1 MADKER
7 YDTSTTSY
15 PPGVEQA
22 SNEAYIQSIITAMKT
37 AGIVGAS
44 DSITGEQI
52 APIIAA
58 VRMGVDVSDATA
70 NDYDVVGGKTF
81 YAGIGKRTGAMQT
94 LQHYD
99 TGPSISVSGNGLI
112 TAVQRNPSS
121 QNVYMAPNTSTGSSK
136 QLNIHGGGNFYVGST
151 EELLINAGTYVINNL
166 YAQANG
172 NKIIKSSTGQINRV
186 RGNNQ
191 TIITGLSHIEL
202 FFITHY
208 GTIATSSYGNGIF
221 AEAFTRVSEQP
232 NVLISMLSAN
242 SGQISA
248 TAGNY
253 RRIQVNGGNVTIIT
267 SNLDVPGTAS
277 WWAAGY

>member
-1 MADKER
+1 MTNKER
-7 YDTSTTSY
+7 YDTSATSY

-22 SNEAYIQSIITAMKT
+22 SNEAYIQSIVSAMKA
-37 AGIVGAS
+37 AGIVGAN

-58 VRMGVDVSDATA
+58 VRMGVDASDATA

-81 YAGIGKRTGAMQT
+81 YTGKGKCTGAMQT

-99 TGPSISVSGNGLI
+99 TGPRISITGNGLI
-112 TAVQRNPSS
+112 TAVQRNPSTH
-121 QNVYMAPNTSTGSSK
+121 NLYMAPNTSTASSK
-136 QLNIHGGGNFYVGST
+136 QLTVHAGGNFYVGST
-151 EELLINAGTYVINNL
+151 QELLINAGTYVINNL

-172 NKIIKSSTGQINRV
+172 NNIIKSSTGGINRV

-191 TIITGLSHIEL
+191 TIVTGLSHIEL

-221 AEAFTRVSEQP
+221 AEAFTRVSGQS

-248 TAGNY
+248 TSGNY
-253 RRIQVNGGNVTIIT
+253 NRIQVNGGNVTIIT
-267 SNLDVPGTAS
+267 SNLDVPGTAN

>member
-7 YDTSTTSY
+7 YDTSATSY
-15 PPGVEQA
+15 PPGVEQD

-37 AGIVGAS
+37 AGIVGAN

-70 NDYDVVGGKTF
+70 GIYDVVGGKTF
-81 YAGIGKRTGAMQT
+81 YGGSGKQTGVMQT

-99 TGPSISVSGNGLI
+99 TGPSITVTGNGLI
-112 TAVQRNPSS
+112 SVVQRNPSS
-121 QNVYMAPNTSTGSSK
+121 QNVYMAPNSTTSSTK
-136 QLNIHGGGNFYVGST
+136 QLNVHAGGNFYVGST
-151 EELLINAGTYVINNL
+151 QELLINAGTYVINNL
-166 YAQANG
+166 YAQANASSL
-172 NKIIKSSTGQINRV
+172 IKTSTGSINRI
-186 RGNNQ
+186 RGQQQ
-191 TIITGLSHIEL
+191 TIITGLNYIAL

-208 GTIATSSYGNGIF
+208 GSIAISSYGNGIF
-221 AEAFTRVSEQP
+221 AEAFTRTSGQS

-253 RRIQVNGGNVTIIT
+253 SRIQVNGGNVTINT
-267 SNLDVPGTAS
+267 SNLDVPGTAN